1 MTDYQHLGPQHPVVL
16 SAAGAFDAWWDMY
29 QPLAYLTETVLSEIP
44 PGVDPDT
51 VWTEFDG
58 EYDESVVAG
67 LHTSGRDEVSG
78 YWFTSRPWSDQDGG
92 KAIVTEVRQYCENRD
107 QASREGVTCL
117 DCPISAGLCSGAGNQ
132 WCEIPNIRYP
142 GGTPAYSVQELL
154 EILGKVSGND
164 IEAMKN
170 RGNKAFET
178 GDVATARRW
187 WEQAASAG
195 NTDAMS
201 NLGVLAQNE
210 GDPARAHQWF
220 EQAATAG
227 NTVAMY
233 NLGNI
238 AYGEVDLPRA
248 QEWWQRA
255 ADLGHSGAMRN
266 LEAHTRGGEDM
277 HETKGSGDYYSQ
289 LNSQLI
295 NIRDE
300 TAQILK
306 ELDDE

>member
-1 MTDYQHLGPQHPVVL
+1 MTWFVVKEIVD
-16 SAAGAFDAWWDMY
+16 GAFLVEPSVEPSSISLGFFKEEVSSSLLDLIRADAQIEQETLPGLIDF
-29 QPLAYLTETVLSEIP
+29 PLEWELAEYGYELSEDDTRVIKAVRIVFQISIWFDESKVSREDFQKSLTLEYSY
-44 PGVDPDT
+44 GTTDFDLVDYETFSVEESFVDD
-51 VWTEFDG
+51 DG
-58 EYDESVVAG
+58 E
-67 LHTSGRDEVSG
+67 T
-78 YWFTSRPWSDQDGG
+78 
-92 KAIVTEVRQYCENRD
+92 
-107 QASREGVTCL
+107 
-117 DCPISAGLCSGAGNQ
+117 
-132 WCEIPNIRYP
+132 
-142 GGTPAYSVQELL
+142 
-154 EILGKVSGND
+154 
-164 IEAMKN
+164 MKN
-170 RGNKAFET
+170 RGKLSYQS
-178 GDVATARRW
+178 GDIATARRW
-187 WEQAASAG
+187 WEQAAAAG

-255 ADLGHSGAMRN
+255 ADLGHSGAMKN
-266 LEAHTRGGEDM
+266 LEAHTRDGENT